1 MAQAA
6 IPVARQFPK
15 RYPYGKDATIAVA
28 GEMTRCVI
36 LDISTTGAALLC
48 PARPAVGSPM
58 LLTVPDIGELE
69 GLVTHHLADGF
80 GITFEFP
87 EEEREDIADH
97 FTYLADLGQ
106 FL

>member
-6 IPVARQFPK
+6 YPVARRFPK

-36 LDISTTGAALLC
+36 IDISTTGAALLC
-48 PARPAVGSPM
+48 RVRPAVGSPM

-80 GITFEFP
+80 SITFEFP

-97 FTYLADLGQ
+97 FTNLADLRQ

>member
-6 IPVARQFPK
+6 NPVARRFPK

-36 LDISTTGAALLC
+36 LDIWTAGASLLC

-87 EEEREDIADH
+87 EEEREDMADH
-97 FTYLADLGQ
+97 FTYLANLRQ